1 MSVLLVGISHR
12 SAPVSILEKVAITDA
27 DRPKLIDRMLTS
39 SHVAEAMIV
48 STCNRVEVYAVVD
61 AFHGGLAEVGEL
73 LTRHSGLPLPD
84 LTKHAYVRYSE
95 AAAEH
100 LFAVAS
106 GLDSMVIGEQQVLS
120 QIRGAYASADAQQA
134 VGRTLHEL
142 AQHALRVGKR
152 VHSET
157 GIDRAGASVVS
168 VALDRSQQVLG
179 PLVGRTAVV
188 VGAGA
193 MGGLAVAHLS
203 RAGIGRIVVVNRTLG
218 RAKRLAATAHSHG
231 IEADSMELSRLTEAM
246 AAADVVV
253 TCTGAVGAVV
263 TLADAHRALAE
274 RERANEFASVERPLV
289 FCDLGLPRDVEHAVA
304 GLPGVTVIDIET
316 LQRDPAAGAAADDT
330 AAARS
335 IVADELA
342 KYLAGQRMAEVTP
355 TVAALR
361 QRAAEVVEAELL
373 RLDSRLPGLADPERD
388 EVARTVRRVVDKLL
402 HAPTVRVKQLA
413 STPGGDT
420 YAEALRELFELKPG
434 AAQAVATPMEISPI
448 GDEHG
453 APRLTGDGE
462 IALADDFT
470 AGHRGEEQGQT
481 A

>member
-12 SAPVSILEKVAITDA
+12 SAPVSVLEKVAITDA
-27 DRPKLIDRMLTS
+27 DRPKLIDRMLAS
-39 SHVAEAMIV
+39 SHVSEAMIV

-61 AFHGGLAEVGEL
+61 AFHGGLAEVGDL
-73 LTRHSGLPLPD
+73 LTKHSGLPLPD

-134 VGRTLHEL
+134 VGRTMHEL

-168 VALDRSQQVLG
+168 VALDRAQHVVG
-179 PLVGRTAVV
+179 PLAGRTAVV

-203 RAGIGRIVVVNRTLG
+203 RAGIGRIIVVNRTMA
-218 RAKRLAATAHSHG
+218 RAQRLAETAGTHG
-231 IEADSMELSRLTEAM
+231 VAASALELSRLTEAM
-246 AAADVVV
+246 SEADVVI
-253 TCTGAVGAVV
+253 TCTGAVGNVV
-263 TLADAHRALAE
+263 TLADTHRALTE
-274 RERANEFASVERPLV
+274 RERAAEFGGAERPLV

-330 AAARS
+330 AAARA

-342 KYLAGQRMAEVTP
+342 KYLTGQRMAEVTP

-373 RLDSRLPGLADPERD
+373 RLDSRLPSLADPERD

-413 STPGGDT
+413 STPGGDS

-434 AAQAVATPMEISPI
+434 AAQAVAAPMEITTI
-448 GDEHG
+448 GEHAG
-453 APRLTGDGE
+453 MLLTDAD

-470 AGHRGEEQGQT
+470 AGHRGDDQGQAT
-481 A
+481 